1 MACKV
6 VARKHTHGVGGRHCT
21 HASQARTLTSR
32 DLARPTTRSRDPFPT
47 HPHTVTLTYSVD
59 TAEIARDRVLNSPR
73 GRCTVS
79 TVQRS
84 FIRSQGGWV
93 GAKAGTVTTVPL
105 ASSRRA
111 LGPRGAR
118 RAAAALRAREIALR
132 PERSAPPPEATSG
145 SARAQNRVS
154 RRAAGRL
161 PLSLSPPLSRSP
173 HDLGPSSHGP
183 RVTALLEGPLLS
195 RVPARRI
202 STREIG
208 GEVSWYGM

>member
-1 MACKV
+1 MTALLEGPLLSRVPARRISTREIGGRSHGMACKV

-32 DLARPTTRSRDPFPT
+32 DLARPKTRSRDPFTT
-47 HPHTVTLTYSVD
+47 HTHTVTLTYSVD

-105 ASSRRA
+105 ASSRRSA
-111 LGPRGAR
+111 IETSRSSLSR
-118 RAAAALRAREIALR
+118 RDYL
-132 PERSAPPPEATSG
+132 PYMGNSPVWSVPPEATTG
-145 SARAQNRVS
+145 SARAQNRIS

-161 PLSLSPPLSRSP
+161 PLSLSPPS
-173 HDLGPSSHGP
+173 HDLPTISAP
-183 RVTALLEGPLLS
+183 PPTA
-195 RVPARRI
+195 PA
-202 STREIG
+202 
-208 GEVSWYGM
+208 